1 MNYNPGRD
9 VLDEADALNIK
20 FDEYIQECENNNV
33 SKEKEVLEDYKTN
46 ILGYLVEIG
55 AMPVV
60 NRIDHLTK
68 DDILAK
74 LNTRLRAIDMLL
86 KSGGGKRKRKRSRKS
101 RRSRRKSRRSRRSR
115 RKSRK
120 SKRSSRR
127 RHKSKRS
134 H

>member
-1 MNYNPGRD
+1 MNYEAEGDLLVN
-9 VLDEADALNIK
+9 ADALNTH
-20 FDEYIQECENNNV
+20 FDKYILECEKNNTLKN
-33 SKEKEVLEDYKTN
+33 KEVLDDYKTN
-46 ILGYLVEIG
+46 ILGYLVEIR

-60 NRIDHLTK
+60 NRRDHLTK

-74 LNTRLRAIDMLL
+74 LNTRLSAIDMLL
-86 KSGGGKRKRKRSRKS
+86 KSGGGKRKRSKS
-101 RRSRRKSRRSRRSR
+101 RRS

-120 SKRSSRR
+120 SKRKRSRSSRR